1 MTGTDGRRAHDGSGA
16 PVPPARGPRWP
27 SVRGDDATG
36 TARTPDPAP
45 AWPQPAPTSAP
56 AAAEPAAPL
65 RRTRRDLRA
74 DADATATGA
83 HPVVPS
89 PATGDPRPA
98 PVPRTAAD
106 PGPASEPGAAS
117 DPGPESGAPQPP
129 AATPGRRRRWW
140 IAGAVALAVLLV
152 AGGTTAWLLLRD
164 DGPTT
169 PEAGPVVEQPL
180 PTSTVAPVAR
190 PATTAFAT
198 ALPTTLLQYALAA
211 SAEEPQ
217 WLGGGALEAY
227 AESYTDGAS
236 GTVAVQAGQWETPE
250 EAAAFLATLTAGLP
264 AAGQAPADG
273 ATAAAGAPA
282 VLLQEDVLVAGQPT
296 GTATVVDAGDGTGV
310 AVWSNGTTVFR
321 LTGPA
326 ADIRNL
332 YAAYPL

>member
-1 MTGTDGRRAHDGSGA
+1 
-16 PVPPARGPRWP
+16 
-27 SVRGDDATG
+27 
-36 TARTPDPAP
+36 
-45 AWPQPAPTSAP
+45 
-56 AAAEPAAPL
+56 
-65 RRTRRDLRA
+65 
-74 DADATATGA
+74 
-83 HPVVPS
+83 
-89 PATGDPRPA
+89 
-98 PVPRTAAD
+98 
-106 PGPASEPGAAS
+106 
-117 DPGPESGAPQPP
+117 
-129 AATPGRRRRWW
+129 
-140 IAGAVALAVLLV
+140 VALAVLLV

-217 WLGGGALEAY
+217 WLAGGALEAY

-250 EAAAFLATLTAGLP
+250 EAAAFLATLTAALP
-264 AAGQAPADG
+264 AAGEAPADG

-296 GTATVVDAGDGTGV
+296 GSATVVDAGDGTGV